1 MFKEIQT
8 TELVQITSDIK
19 AYAEGLSAGTHY
31 AWTATSEGDIGQPV
45 VGTGFMYE
53 IKKYSSAPIQITAI
67 AFSGNNNL
75 YLLRKHGSSWRPWV
89 VFEGSH
95 LGGGNTCSVKASSF
109 KGGGVVCSRNIKVC
123 DQFPLKGACLNLRKA
138 ALTEYHMQRSYPQ
151 ITQRRHKRPL
161 QAEGICISYTS
172 MEMSYRSMRTN
183 ISSQRALLCE
193 NITMDHGVI
202 GYSCDITT
210 RKGVVA

>member
-89 VFEGSH
+89 VFEGSL
-95 LGGGNTCSVKASSF
+95 LGGGVTPVR
-109 KGGGVVCSRNIKVC
+109 SRHL
-123 DQFPLKGACLNLRKA
+123 PLR
-138 ALTEYHMQRSYPQ
+138 E
-151 ITQRRHKRPL
+151 
-161 QAEGICISYTS
+161 
-172 MEMSYRSMRTN
+172 
-183 ISSQRALLCE
+183 
-193 NITMDHGVI
+193 
-202 GYSCDITT
+202 
-210 RKGVVA
+210 VA